1 MLTWHFHTYTWSVLE
16 DACTSFHP
24 PREHRSTGALLIFF
38 CSRIVLQKMYEV
50 LLQRS
55 TGSKEHFKIVTLLSA
70 LLSLT
75 ASHWSPA
82 PGEGF

>member
-1 MLTWHFHTYTWSVLE
+1 MYKVLLQ
-16 DACTSFHP
+16 
-24 PREHRSTGALLIFF
+24 RSTGSKEHFKKILLIFF

-55 TGSKEHFKIVTLLSA
+55 IVAPSAQRPEDNLVTLLSA

-75 ASHWSPA
+75 ASHWSPV